1 MKRRLQTGFAGLA
14 LLAVTIVGRAYGHDP
29 YNDERNGRDGYP
41 YGTGAYSGSLVEQI
55 SRDVAM
61 VRSNSRVDGH
71 ERDHFNTVQR
81 ELADF
86 QRRWKQG
93 RFENGRLD
101 RAISSLSHLVNSD
114 QIDPRRRRI
123 LANDLANL
131 RSFRANGWRDNGA
144 YGRDNNGRYGPYG
157 PSNR

>member
-1 MKRRLQTGFAGLA
+1 MRRRLQTGFVGLA
-14 LLAVTIVGRAYGHDP
+14 LLALSAGGRAYGHDP
-29 YNDERNGRDGYP
+29 YNDNRYGRDGYG
-41 YGTGAYSGSLVEQI
+41 YGSGGYNSSLVDQV

-71 ERDHFNTVQR
+71 ERDHFDTVQR

-86 QRRWKQG
+86 QRRSTQG
-93 RFENGRLD
+93 RFDNGRLD

-114 QIDPRRRRI
+114 QIDPRGRRI

-131 RSFRANGWRDNGA
+131 RSFRANGWRDSGA
-144 YGRDNNGRYGPYG
+144 YGPYNNGRYNRYGPY
-157 PSNR
+157 NR